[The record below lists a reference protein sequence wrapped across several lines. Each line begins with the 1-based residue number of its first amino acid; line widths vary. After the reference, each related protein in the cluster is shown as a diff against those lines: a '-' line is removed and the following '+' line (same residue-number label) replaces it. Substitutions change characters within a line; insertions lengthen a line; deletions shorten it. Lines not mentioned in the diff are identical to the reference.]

1 MLTDVFTSGL
11 EIIGLVFGFYG
22 FSSHKVNF
30 MLTGKNPHTYVSTLF
45 LFKFFLGKTKYRI
58 KELIDYFII
67 IRMRLR
73 VE

>member
-11 EIIGLVFGFYG
+11 EIIGLIFGFCG

-30 MLTGKNPHTYVSTLF
+30 MLTGKPTHLCFHSF
-45 LFKFFLGKTKYRI
+45 FIHIFLGKTKYRI